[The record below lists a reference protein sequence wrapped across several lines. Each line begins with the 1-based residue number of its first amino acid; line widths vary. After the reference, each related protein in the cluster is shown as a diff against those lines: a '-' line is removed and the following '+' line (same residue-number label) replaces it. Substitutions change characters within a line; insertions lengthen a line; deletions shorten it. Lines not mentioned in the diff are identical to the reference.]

1 MAALY
6 RKVRYSIIRQKA
18 SDLRRSFECHRPPTP
33 AETWLHMFADVVGD
47 VTIKDGWTI
56 RNPFTGHYRS
66 LINLERPH
74 NRVRWTMAHELAH
87 IVLPHFEEMPP
98 GGVPDKMFKWMERE
112 ANVFAE
118 ELLIPWDFVEGQSF
132 RYLRDCAEQMEVSEE
147 ACAWRLLQVRKM
159 YKSDG
164 AAKLGLSDKH
174 YQDLMTEC
182 FVGTHDGELPEW
194 ELTEEGEV
202 AASVEPND
210 DEEPTP
216 YPDEEPVPEGEDEP
230 IPF

>member
-1 MAALY
+1 
-6 RKVRYSIIRQKA
+6 
-18 SDLRRSFECHRPPTP
+18 
-33 AETWLHMFADVVGD
+33 MF
-47 VTIKDGWTI
+47 
-56 RNPFTGHYRS
+56 R
-66 LINLERPH
+66 
-74 NRVRWTMAHELAH
+74 
-87 IVLPHFEEMPP
+87 
-98 GGVPDKMFKWMERE
+98 WMERE

-132 RYLRDCAEQMEVSEE
+132 RYLRDCAEHMEVSEE

-159 YKSDG
+159 HKSDG

-174 YQDLMTEC
+174 YQDLMAEC
-182 FVGTHDGELPEW
+182 FVVTHDGDLPEW
-194 ELTEEGEV
+194 ELAEEGEA

-216 YPDEEPVPEGEDEP
+216 YPVNDEAVPDEP